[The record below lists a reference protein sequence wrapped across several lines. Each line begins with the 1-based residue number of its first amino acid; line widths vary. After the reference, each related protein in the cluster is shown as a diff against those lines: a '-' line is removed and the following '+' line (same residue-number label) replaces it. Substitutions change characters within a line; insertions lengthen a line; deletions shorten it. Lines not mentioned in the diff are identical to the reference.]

1 MLMTC
6 EPLILDSQQEY
17 KKTPCGIIDRRC
29 TAFFVQINKVC
40 QTIGRT
46 TSTLIPKAFIIR

>member
-29 TAFFVQINKVC
+29 TAFFVQTNKEC